1 MTASTKIRDDSVAVP
16 ATIRPVI
23 KTILLATDGSP
34 KAEKAFE
41 NATRLARHNE
51 ARLIITYYAEPNDR
65 ALFGNLPCESN
76 EQWRCQGQRILA
88 GLAQRAR
95 EEGITE
101 VETIVENHQNEEG
114 LNDLA
119 QQFNVD
125 LIMLA
130 SHFFTLS

>member
-1 MTASTKIRDDSVAVP
+1 MTASTITLDNSVAIP
-16 ATIRPVI
+16 ATARPVI

-41 NATRLARHNE
+41 NATRLARHNR
-51 ARLIITYYAEPNDR
+51 ARLIITYYADPKDSS
-65 ALFGNLPCESN
+65 LFGNLPCESS

-88 GLAQRAR
+88 GLAQCAR
-95 EEGITE
+95 EAGVTE
-101 VETIVENHQNEEG
+101 VETVVENRQNEEG

-119 QQFNVD
+119 RRFDVD